1 MELPKCCLP
10 FFEGL
15 RNCEKWESFR
25 VLKIRV
31 FSEKSHLTLSIQKV
45 PYAPQ
50 NKSRQMA
57 ALILWCVAHIFL
69 GCYANALIIIRLAAL
84 RVRSHP
90 PGSPQMYCTCVK
102 FL

>member
-31 FSEKSHLTLSIQKV
+31 FSGKSHLTLSIQKV

-50 NKSRQMA
+50 NKKPPIA
-57 ALILWCVAHIFL
+57 AFFV
-69 GCYANALIIIRLAAL
+69 L
-84 RVRSHP
+84 RRMESAF
-90 PGSPQMYCTCVK
+90 SFYFYMTLK
-102 FL
+102 